1 LPREGWRV
9 LPQHPPPSSA
19 VIDNALHFMVPIQP
33 VSTRLNDEQR
43 AKLNDLAEWL
53 NWSESDVMR
62 YCVLSVHEIVCQ
74 KPKAEIPVMIRMAR
88 EGRRNPVRLR
98 KKQGGS
104 P

>member
-1 LPREGWRV
+1 
-9 LPQHPPPSSA
+9 
-19 VIDNALHFMVPIQP
+19 MVPIQP

-53 NWSESDVMR
+53 NWSESDVVR
-62 YCVLSVHEIVCQ
+62 FCISSVHEIVCQ
-74 KPKAEIPVMIRMAR
+74 KPNGEIPVMIRMAR
-88 EGRRNPVRLR
+88 EGRRNPIRIR

>member
-1 LPREGWRV
+1 
-9 LPQHPPPSSA
+9 
-19 VIDNALHFMVPIQP
+19 MVPIQP

-53 NWSESDVMR
+53 NWSESDVVR

-74 KPKAEIPVMIRMAR
+74 KPKAAIPVMIRMAR
-88 EGRRNPVRLR
+88 EGRRNPVRIR

>member
-1 LPREGWRV
+1 
-9 LPQHPPPSSA
+9 
-19 VIDNALHFMVPIQP
+19 MVPIQP

-98 KKQGGS
+98 KKQGNA